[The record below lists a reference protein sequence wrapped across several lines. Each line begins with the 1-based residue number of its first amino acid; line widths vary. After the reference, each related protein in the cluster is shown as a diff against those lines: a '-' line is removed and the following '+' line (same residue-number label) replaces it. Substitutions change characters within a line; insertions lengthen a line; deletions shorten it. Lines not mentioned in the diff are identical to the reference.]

1 MDRIRYA
8 TYRTKTKRMQNR
20 MQYRHRSHQKT
31 PGLVF
36 FQQVLTKG
44 DFSESL
50 WTQFGLL
57 RKRLNLAECAT
68 DTEVIMKQVV

>member
-1 MDRIRYA
+1 MR
-8 TYRTKTKRMQNR
+8 
-20 MQYRHRSHQKT
+20 YRHGSHQKT

-36 FQQVLTKG
+36 SQQVLTKG
-44 DFSESL
+44 DFSDSL
-50 WTQFGLL
+50 RMQFGLF